1 LPGQTLK
8 TERKKMG
15 TDNIKTVK
23 INKEPVE
30 LFKVLKFENLAG
42 SGGEAKHF
50 VADGLVTVNGNVETR
65 KRNKIYSGDVIG
77 FNGNF
82 LKIEA

>member
-1 LPGQTLK
+1 
-8 TERKKMG
+8 M
-15 TDNIKTVK
+15 DNIIVVK
-23 INKEPVE
+23 INTEPVE

-50 VADGLVTVNGNVETR
+50 VADGLVTVNGKIETR

-77 FNGNF
+77 FNGY
-82 LKIEA
+82 LLQIEME